1 MTRPGNL
8 TQDQTVNLSPPK
20 TSPHP
25 YCCLEVDER
34 EKCSKDVRI
43 WPDPLSVKIGFILLG
58 SGTLIELSHPKNGK
72 CEHKGHIMI

>member
-25 YCCLEVDER
+25 YCCLEVDGRER
-34 EKCSKDVRI
+34 FKGCTDMTRSLKCENN
-43 WPDPLSVKIGFILLG
+43 FILLG

-72 CEHKGHIMI
+72 CEQKGHIMI